1 MIMIMNIHYTELHL
15 EERIIAAKAKA
26 QRIKKAI
33 DIDTIE
39 DAELVVRYVL
49 SKHYNIPL
57 FDKYFDDRTLDELF
71 FEAELVL
78 PEKPAVESASEAIKE
93 NKAEVDGIM
102 DEFGE
107 WLDKTDQPLDPAAAV
122 DPFFAMAQKFMQ
134 TGDFAGVGSNTTQKT
149 NDNPKETENE

>member
-1 MIMIMNIHYTELHL
+1 MNIHYTELHL
-15 EERIIAAKAKA
+15 EERIVAAKEKA

-33 DIDTIE
+33 DITTIE

-78 PEKPAVESASEAIKE
+78 PDKTEQQQDPTEVIKE
-93 NKAEVDGIM
+93 NKTEVNGIM
-102 DEFGE
+102 DEFEE
-107 WLDKTDQPLDPAAAV
+107 WVDKTDQPLDPAAAT

-134 TGDFAGVGSNTTQKT
+134 SGDFAGVGSNTTQKP
-149 NDNPKETENE
+149 DDKPKETTNEQE